1 MFHKSIFS
9 RNNATAMPRTALR
22 TGLLATV
29 LVAVMPQLALACPMC
44 AETVSADA
52 HLPKA
57 FMWSILFMLA
67 MPAVVLGGFGFAVF
81 RVIRQRDAGRNA
93 DLELESTSPISSS
106 DVPATSS
113 LDGIQGDASAATV

>member
-1 MFHKSIFS
+1 MFHNRLFGQK
-9 RNNATAMPRTALR
+9 NTTTALR
-22 TGLLATV
+22 SGLLAAA
-29 LVAVMPQLALACPMC
+29 LIAAWPQLAFACPMC

-106 DVPATSS
+106 DLPEPTALT
-113 LDGIQGDASAATV
+113 GTIGDAPAASV